1 MPQAVEDAR
10 AKRPAETAL
19 RMRNFSPAGR
29 EEIVPRQYR
38 EQGIRADVVVVDPPR
53 KGCGEELLETMTAMA
68 PEKIVYVSCDP
79 GPPWPGT

>member
-1 MPQAVEDAR
+1 MNGITN
-10 AKRPAETAL
+10 AE
-19 RMRNFSPAGR
+19 FFAGR
-29 EEIVPRQYR
+29 AEEIVPRQYR

-79 GPPWPGT
+79 GHSGQGPEISVRQGV